1 MNAGS
6 VTMQFDRAKLEGL
19 VKEAT
24 SAGLEMAAIAVV
36 NRVKDSFTKTTMGQA
51 APVGSPPSV
60 QTGTLRRG
68 ITHFHA
74 RGSHVAY
81 VHTSKAPYARIQ
93 EFGGVINAKPGKF
106 LPVPISNAA
115 RRVRAGTNT
124 ASLRQSPV
132 PMRIIRTKT
141 GKLLLVRDIGGRAAR
156 TEVLF
161 VLKRQ
166 VRMPARPYMGPIAR
180 DPRTLAAMIRSFKI
194 EAVKVLTKGVQA
206 A

>member
-1 MNAGS
+1 MNAGT
-6 VTMQFDRAKLEGL
+6 VTMQFDRAKLQGL
-19 VKEAT
+19 VEEAT
-24 SAGLEMAAIAVV
+24 WAGLEMASIAVV
-36 NRVKDSFTKTTMGQA
+36 QRVKNSFTKLPKGTPS
-51 APVGSPPSV
+51 PVGKPPSV
-60 QTGTLRRG
+60 QNDTLRGG

-74 RGSHVAY
+74 RGSNVAY
-81 VHTSKAPYARIQ
+81 VHTSGAPYARIQ

-115 RRVRAGTNT
+115 RRVRAGTKG
-124 ASLRQSPV
+124 ASLKTSGT
-132 PMRIIRTKT
+132 PMRIVRTKT
-141 GKLLLVRDIGGRAAR
+141 GKLMLVRDLGGRSAR

-180 DPRTLAAMIRSFKI
+180 DPRTLAAMIRVFKI
-194 EAVKVLTKGVQA
+194 EAVKVLTKGVSA

>member
-1 MNAGS
+1 MNAGT

-19 VKEAT
+19 VQDAT

-36 NRVKDSFTKTTMGQA
+36 ARVKDSFTKTTMGQA

-60 QTGTLRRG
+60 QNDTLSLG
-68 ITHFHA
+68 IRHFHA
-74 RGSHVAY
+74 RGSNVAY
-81 VHTSKAPYARIQ
+81 VHTSNAVYARIQ

-106 LPVPISNAA
+106 LPVPVSQAA
-115 RRVRAGTNT
+115 RRVRANT
-124 ASLRQSPV
+124 KGPSLRSSGT
-132 PMRIIRTKT
+132 PMRIVRTKT
-141 GKLLLVRDIGGRAAR
+141 GKLMLVRDLGGRSAR

-180 DPRTLAAMIRSFKI
+180 DPRTLAAMIRVFKI
-194 EAVKVLTKGVQA
+194 EAVKVLTKGVSA